1 MDKTAF
7 VRRRSKE
14 KFQPNFIVET
24 VKHPPSVMIWSV
36 ICGQGSGCLYVVKGI
51 MRQEQYKT
59 LLENQLLP
67 QMADWS
73 NDGEPLIFMQD
84 LAPRHTAKSVL
95 AYLKLK
101 EIEVL
106 PWPWN
111 SHDLNPIENIWE
123 LVKREIA
130 KQVITT
136 KQALIEKILQIW
148 HHNPEFLE
156 TIKIC
161 ISSMPRRIE
170 AVIANKGGYTKY

>member
-1 MDKTAF
+1 M
-7 VRRRSKE
+7 
-14 KFQPNFIVET
+14 
-24 VKHPPSVMIWSV
+24 
-36 ICGQGSGCLYVVKGI
+36 

-106 PWPWN
+106 PWPGN
-111 SHDLNPIENIWE
+111 SPDLNPIENIWE

-161 ISSMPRRIE
+161 ISSCHC
-170 AVIANKGGYTKY
+170 